1 MASREIEKKRRRE
14 KRNLTRKRPG
24 LSVLPTILI
33 VCEGKNTEPSYFNA
47 LKFKSAT
54 IHPVGEGFNT
64 ISLVRRAEFLAKQKQ
79 YDEVWCVFDKDD
91 FPSED
96 FNEAIHVALSKG
108 FHVAYSNQSFE
119 YWILL
124 HFSDHQGGALH
135 RNDYN
140 TLINQATNAMG
151 VFYDGNGCKI
161 ITQELFLL
169 LFGIDPTT
177 HKTRYQLAIERAER
191 IYSQLNHFSPAK
203 EESSTTVHLLIKH
216 LLTFERY

>member
-54 IHPVGEGFNT
+54 IHPVGEGYNT
-64 ISLVRRAEFLAKQKQ
+64 ISLVRRAEFLAMQKQ

-108 FHVAYSNQSFE
+108 FHVAYSNQS
-119 YWILL
+119 
-124 HFSDHQGGALH
+124 
-135 RNDYN
+135 
-140 TLINQATNAMG
+140 
-151 VFYDGNGCKI
+151 
-161 ITQELFLL
+161 
-169 LFGIDPTT
+169 
-177 HKTRYQLAIERAER
+177 
-191 IYSQLNHFSPAK
+191 IY
-203 EESSTTVHLLIKH
+203 
-216 LLTFERY
+216 